1 MEGKEV
7 DQNEGS
13 WKVEILHDISDSP
26 YSSDSKWK
34 MTFTLYES
42 SWKVETLHPD
52 LSHETQDIQ
61 DIKTRSRAIKENA
74 PPTSGNI

>member
-42 SWKVETLHPD
+42 SWKVEILHPD

-61 DIKTRSRAIKENA
+61 DIKTRNRAIKENA
-74 PPTSGNI
+74 PPTSGDI